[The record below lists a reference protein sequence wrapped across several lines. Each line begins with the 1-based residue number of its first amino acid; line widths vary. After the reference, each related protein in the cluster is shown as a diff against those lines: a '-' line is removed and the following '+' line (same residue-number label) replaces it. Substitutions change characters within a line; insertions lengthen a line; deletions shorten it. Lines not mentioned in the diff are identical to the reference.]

1 MVTREDW
8 ITNRREKLEA
18 MILARLSNE
27 PEGRLAIGIRS
38 LLYPFSGKP
47 RAVRAAVPFSLESLD
62 RVINNIASTLA
73 AEDWASFESDHDVRD
88 ENATI
93 DAAVKKVAMA
103 LRMRT
108 DEKKTWER

>member
-18 MILARLSNE
+18 MILAHLSNE

-38 LLYPFSGKP
+38 LLTPLAATP
-47 RAVRAAVPFSLESLD
+47 RAVRAAAPFSLESLD

-73 AEDWASFESDHDVRD
+73 AQDWASVESAHDVRD
-88 ENATI
+88 EKASI
-93 DAAVKKVAMA
+93 DAAIKKVEMA

-108 DEKKTWER
+108 DEKKRWER